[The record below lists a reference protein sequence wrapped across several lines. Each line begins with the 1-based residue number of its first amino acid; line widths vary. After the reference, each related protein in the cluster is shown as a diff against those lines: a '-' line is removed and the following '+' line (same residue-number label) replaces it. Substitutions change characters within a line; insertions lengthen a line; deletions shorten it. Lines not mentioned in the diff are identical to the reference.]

1 VKERRRLTI
10 FASVD
15 GNHSIDRYAREIAPA
30 FPPEFQV
37 HVVQPKTRVGWRG
50 KLLDKVWRY
59 IEIARAEQGDLN
71 LVVSEAYAFLLRS
84 LPPERTIVVCHDL
97 HPLIE
102 DRHRGSLKSLVRGEM
117 RRMVYVARFR
127 ANLGRMQRARRVV
140 AVSEHTRQD
149 LLKYLP
155 SFPPDQVVAVHSGL
169 SANWRRVSDA
179 DAAALRAELG
189 LEGKR
194 VLLHVGNDN
203 WYKNFGVLL
212 EAFAKLPE
220 DVVLLKVGAVSAAN
234 EQRIGRLGI
243 AKRIVRV
250 HAADDEQLRRLYS
263 AADMLAFP
271 SLHEGFGWP
280 PLEAMACGCP
290 VLATRGGS
298 LGEVCG
304 DAALFVEPKD
314 AQAMAQAMRRL
325 LDDASLRRSLAAKG
339 LEHVKAFRWE
349 KTAAR
354 IVELFGT
361 TTAAGKKA
369 NG

>member
-1 VKERRRLTI
+1 MERRRLSI

-37 HVVQPKTRVGWRG
+37 RVVQPKTRVGWRG

-59 IEIARAEQGDLN
+59 IEIAREEQGDLN

-102 DRHRGSLKSLVRGEM
+102 AKHRGSLKSLVRGEM
-117 RRMVYVARFR
+117 RRMLYVARFR
-127 ANLGRMQRARRVV
+127 ANLLRMKRARRVV
-140 AVSEHTRQD
+140 AVSEHTRND
-149 LLKYLP
+149 LLKYVP
-155 SFPPDQVVAVHSGL
+155 SFPPDKVVAVHSGL
-169 SANWRRVSDA
+169 SQNWRRVPES
-179 DAAALRAELG
+179 DAAAARAELG

-194 VLLHVGNDN
+194 VVLHVGNDN

-212 EAFAKLPE
+212 EAFAKMPD
-220 DVVLLKVGAVSAAN
+220 DVALLKVGGVSAPN
-234 EQRIGRLGI
+234 EERIAKLGI
-243 AKRIVRV
+243 AHRIVRV
-250 HAADDEQLRRLYS
+250 HAADDDQLRRFYS
-263 AADMLAFP
+263 AADLLAFP

-290 VLATRGGS
+290 VLTTRGGS

-314 AQAMAQAMRRL
+314 AGAMAQATQRL
-325 LDDASLRRSLAAKG
+325 LDDAALRRSLAAKG

-354 IVELFGT
+354 IVGLFGVN
-361 TTAAGKKA
+361 TATGKRA